1 MEISEIKER
10 LDIVQLVESYSI
22 KVDRNNMVC
31 CPFHEDK
38 KASLQL
44 YPKTNTW
51 HCFGCNKG
59 ADQLDF
65 IQQISA
71 SRASAID
78 LKEAIQKAK
87 EMIGF
92 FPVKEKVLES
102 EPIQLPENQ
111 RIAILQTAFTY
122 FSRAVNSSQSAKTYL
137 SARNLDYKKL
147 HVGYDGHNFHKAPN
161 VTAELKDLYAKVG
174 LLNLNKTKTGYSSF
188 FSSCVVF
195 PTLNPNGDIVN
206 LYGRFVAD
214 NGNIK
219 HKYLPGKHQGIYP
232 SYPNANTTKLI
243 VNECII
249 DTATLQQ
256 YESITKEY
264 ALLSCFGTNN
274 FTEEMQIAIKNL
286 QHLKEVIFF
295 FDGDKAGREAVQ
307 THAQTIH
314 TQCPNLKISYVDTPD
329 NEDVNSLSKNYG
341 ANAENYFLN
350 LLEERRQTSD
360 IRPQT
365 LDVRDET
372 QDLRPQIQ
380 DLRPK
385 EEFTYVLDTQNPEQL
400 IYTNTLFTITIWGGI
415 EVRTIKKLR
424 VTLKVEQNEKAYF
437 DYRDTVDLYV
447 DRSRTKLMHKLIELT
462 DTSSSYVLK
471 TLSTLTTS
479 LENYRDQ
486 ERKKELQQEEENKKK
501 NEESFTNQELQQGYD
516 FLQAEDLMQQTENHI
531 KNIGLVGEEDKGMLL
546 FFILLT
552 RMFKNPL
559 HALVQGKS
567 GSGKTY
573 LLKKIASLLPKNHIR
588 TTTALT
594 ENTLYHS
601 AKGFWKHMVLLIED
615 LDGVLGALLP
625 LREMMSNQSIS
636 KFSTEK
642 DLKTGE
648 FKQMELYVE
657 GPVCVAGATTKDSI
671 YEDNANRSFLIQVN
685 ESPEHQERVLE
696 FQRTEIAGLRD
707 KTGELKAQ
715 FVFKTAQLHL
725 EPMEVVI
732 PYGDELRIPDYVF
745 KKLRT
750 NAHYLTLIKAIA
762 FWHQA
767 QREVKLKA
775 DGTKY
780 MEANLNDVEWANK
793 LSKEVLLRKSDEL
806 NGALR
811 GFFESVKSYVK
822 SQNSNTFFASEIRNT
837 FRMHPQQLKRYLDN
851 LKQRGYLNQISKSQ
865 KTGYEYQ
872 IVIWDDYEILKDG
885 MKVLDD
891 VLEALRKKYK

>member
-10 LDIVQLVESYSI
+10 LDIVQLVESYNF
-22 KVDRNNMVC
+22 KVNRNNMVC

-65 IQQISA
+65 IEYQTQCTK
-71 SRASAID
+71 
-78 LKEAIQKAK
+78 KEAIQKAK
-87 EMIGF
+87 ELIGF
-92 FPVKEKVLES
+92 FPIKEKVIEK
-102 EPIQLPENQ
+102 EIAPLPENQ

-122 FSRAVNSSQSAKTYL
+122 FARSVNSSQSAKNYL
-137 SARNLDYKKL
+137 HSRNLDAKKL
-147 HVGYDGHNFHKAPN
+147 NVGYDGHSFHKATN
-161 VTAELKDLYAKVG
+161 VTPELKELYARVG
-174 LLNLNKTKTGYSSF
+174 LLTANKTNTGYASF

-195 PTLNPNGDIVN
+195 PTLNQNGDIVN
-206 LYGRFVAD
+206 LYGRFVTD

-219 HKYLPGKHQGIYP
+219 HKYLPGKHLGIHP
-232 SYPNANTTKLI
+232 SYPAPNTTKLI
-243 VNECII
+243 INECII

-264 ALLSCFGTNN
+264 SLLSCFGTNN
-274 FTEEMQIAIKNL
+274 FTEEMQTAIGQL

-307 THAQTIH
+307 THAQSIH
-314 TQCPNLKISYVDTPD
+314 TQCPHLKISYVETPD

-341 ANAENYFLN
+341 ANAEEYFLN
-350 LLEERRQTSD
+350 ILENRL
-360 IRPQT
+360 IINRPQT
-365 LDVRDET
+365 LDTRPQT
-372 QDLRPQIQ
+372 QDLRQGEE
-380 DLRPK
+380 RPK
-385 EEFTYVLDTQNPEQL
+385 EEFGYVLDTQNPEQL
-400 IYTNTLFTITIWGGI
+400 IYTNNLFTITIWGGI

-424 VTLKVEQNEKAYF
+424 VTLKVEQKEKPYF
-437 DYRDTVDLYV
+437 DYRDTIDLYV

-471 TLSTLTTS
+471 TISTLTTS

-501 NEESFTNQELQQGYD
+501 NEETFTNQELQQGYD

-531 KNIGLVGEEDKGMLL
+531 KNIGLVGEENKGMLL

-732 PYGDELRIPDYVF
+732 PFGDELRIPDYVF

-750 NAHYLTLIKAIA
+750 NAHYLTLVKAIA

-767 QREVKLKA
+767 QREVKLKS

-780 MEANLNDVEWANK
+780 IEANLNDVEWANR

-811 GFFESVKSYVK
+811 GFFESVKSWMQSVEKESFYSKEVREK
-822 SQNSNTFFASEIRNT
+822 
-837 FRMHPQQLKRYLDN
+837 FRMNPMQVNRYIRELE
-851 LKQRGYLNQISKSQ
+851 QRGYVKQAGGNRKS
-865 KTGYEYQ
+865 GFEFM
-872 IVIWDDYEILKDG
+872 VVVWDDYEQLKSGMNILDET
-885 MKVLDD
+885 
-891 VLEALRKKYK
+891 LEKLRKRYK